1 MPMKSLTWLKD
12 NAKLMTVLGFAAV
25 ALGMCIRSS
34 FWIGLGVGVA
44 ISAWLTYWDA
54 KITE

>member
-1 MPMKSLTWLKD
+1 MKSLTWLKD
-12 NAKLMTVLGFAAV
+12 NAKLSTVLGFAAV
-25 ALGMCIRSS
+25 ALGMCIRFP